1 MKATAISIITAG
13 LLIGGAFLLSNSG
26 GTLKTSQANNVSVV
40 DGKQVIE
47 IGAKGGYAPKV
58 SLAKAGV
65 PTVLRVQTQGTFDCS
80 SALTI
85 PSIGYKANL
94 PPSGIT
100 EIKVPAQKTGA
111 TLQGLCAMGMFNF
124 QVRFNWFRIRIET
137 ARVQK
142 VFRCWWCLFQR
153 EW

>member
-1 MKATAISIITAG
+1 MKATAISIIAAG
-13 LLIGGAFLLSNSG
+13 LLVGGAILFANSSD
-26 GTLKTSQANNVSVV
+26 TPKSPQANNVSVV

-58 SLAKAGV
+58 SVARAGV
-65 PTVLRVQTQGTFDCS
+65 PTFLRVRTQGTFDCS

-85 PSIGYKANL
+85 PSIGYRANL

-100 EIKVPAQKTGA
+100 EIEVPAQKTGA

-124 QVRFNWFRIRIET
+124 QVRFN
-137 ARVQK
+137 
-142 VFRCWWCLFQR
+142 
-153 EW
+153 